1 MCFDWLFGPS
11 TPEEVAN
18 NEIEKALIED
28 KKTMER
34 TIKLLLLGT
43 TIVQRSSLVSQV
55 STQPLKSLISYNL
68 LQCIIYVLYSR
79 KTSNMVNLHNLWSF
93 KNFHIDYKSLQ
104 GRVAQEK
111 APSSNS

>member
-18 NEIEKALIED
+18 NEIEKTLIED

-43 TIVQRSSLVSQV
+43 TIVQRSSLSSLNSASKSQI
-55 STQPLKSLISYNL
+55 TSYNVLYICPL
-68 LQCIIYVLYSR
+68 LQKI
-79 KTSNMVNLHNLWSF
+79 
-93 KNFHIDYKSLQ
+93 
-104 GRVAQEK
+104 
-111 APSSNS
+111 